1 MRPSDPPSPECLDD
15 AETAE
20 TVAASGF
27 RAALAAGVLAGL
39 AVALGLLLLLVRGQ
53 WGPLWHLDHGAV
65 SVLHDYALAHP
76 LFVLVMKAASRAG
89 SSSVYWVFTIGLTAW
104 LILGQRLRGLLA
116 ALFAVVAIGGGGLL
130 NLTVKALVDRVRP
143 ILPDPIAHAGGLSF
157 PSGHAQAAIIGYGVL
172 ILLVGPMLSRRSRQS
187 LVAVSVVAVLTI
199 GLSRVALGVH
209 YPSDVVG
216 GYLFG
221 AAWLLALL
229 LVFGRTLG
237 PAQRPRPREQVTA

>member
-1 MRPSDPPSPECLDD
+1 LRPSNPLSSESLDD

-20 TVAASGF
+20 TMAAFGF

-39 AVALGLLLLLVRGQ
+39 AAPFGLLLLLVRAR

-65 SVLHDYALAHP
+65 SALHDYAVAHP
-76 LFVLVMKAASRAG
+76 LFVSVMKAASRAG
-89 SSSVYWVFTIGLTAW
+89 SSSVYWVFAIGLTTW
-104 LILGQRLRGLLA
+104 LIFRQRRRGLLA

-130 NLTVKALVDRVRP
+130 NLAVKALVDRVRP
-143 ILPDPIAHAGGLSF
+143 ILPNPVAHAGGLSF

-172 ILLVGPMLSRRSRQS
+172 ILLVGPTLSRRSRQV
-187 LVAVSVVAVLTI
+187 LVAVCVVAVLII
-199 GLSRVALGVH
+199 GFSRVALGVH

-216 GYLFG
+216 GYLLG

-237 PAQRPRPREQVTA
+237 PARQPRSREQVTA